1 MAVPNLTEIVT
12 TTLRNRSGEFAD
24 NVTNDLALLRRLE
37 QRGNVKPADGGRTL
51 VQELE
56 YAENSTFQY
65 YSGYEVLNVA
75 PSEVFS
81 AAEFN
86 WKQAAVNVTWSG
98 LEADIQNAGREKVID
113 LLEGRIGNA
122 KRTMSNN
129 LSTGIFSDGTGS
141 SSKQV
146 GGLQSLVADA
156 PATGTVGGI
165 NRATYSFWR
174 NQVYDFSDESVTPSD
189 STIQKAMRTLY
200 LSCKKGSSATEAPD
214 FAVAGTT
221 YFEFFWNS
229 LTTIQR
235 ITTDDTGTAGFDSL
249 KFRKADVFHDEDC
262 NAARMYMLNTQYIFW
277 RPHRNRNM
285 VPLERKGAVNQDA
298 TVVPIVWAGNMTMSN
313 AARQGVM
320 HA

>member
-1 MAVPNLTEIVT
+1 M
-12 TTLRNRSGEFAD
+12 
-24 NVTNDLALLRRLE
+24 
-37 QRGNVKPADGGRTL
+37 
-51 VQELE
+51 
-56 YAENSTFQY
+56 
-65 YSGYEVLNVA
+65 
-75 PSEVFS
+75 FS

-113 LLEGRIGNA
+113 LLESRIANA
-122 KRTMSNN
+122 RRTMANN
-129 LSTGIFSDGTGS
+129 LSTGIFSDGTGTS
-141 SSKQV
+141 GKQV

-165 NRATYSFWR
+165 NRANFSFWR
-174 NQVYDFSDESVTPSD
+174 NQVYDFSDESVTASAT
-189 STIQKAMRTLY
+189 TIQAAMRNLY
-200 LSCKKGSSATEAPD
+200 LNCKRGSAASEAPD
-214 FAVAGTT
+214 FVVAGTT

-235 ITTDDTGTAGFDSL
+235 ITSDDEATAGFDSL

-262 NAARMYMLNTQYIFW
+262 AATRMYMLNTQYLFW

-313 AARQGVM
+313 AARQGVIL
-320 HA
+320 A

>member
-1 MAVPNLTEIVT
+1 MASPNLSEIVT

-24 NVTNDLALLRRLE
+24 NVTKDLALLRRLE

-98 LEADIQNAGREKVID
+98 LEADIQNAGKEKVID
-113 LLEGRIGNA
+113 LLESRIANA
-122 KRTMSNN
+122 RRTMANN
-129 LSTGIFSDGTGS
+129 LSTGIFSDGTGTS
-141 SSKQV
+141 GKQV

-165 NRATYSFWR
+165 NRANFSFWR
-174 NQVYDFSDESVTPSD
+174 NQVYDFSDESVTPSAT
-189 STIQKAMRTLY
+189 TIQAAMRNLY
-200 LSCKKGSSATEAPD
+200 LNCKRGSAASEAPD
-214 FAVAGTT
+214 FVVAGTT

-235 ITTDDTGTAGFDSL
+235 VTSEDTAVAGFDSL
-249 KFRKADVFHDEDC
+249 KFRKSDVCHDEDC
-262 NAARMYMLNTQYIFW
+262 AAARMYMLNTQYLFW

-285 VPLERKGAVNQDA
+285 VPLERKGAINQDA
-298 TVVPIVWAGNMTMSN
+298 TVVPIVWAGNLTMSN
-313 AARQGVM
+313 AARQGVIV
-320 HA
+320 A

>member
-1 MAVPNLTEIVT
+1 MATPNLSEIVT

-24 NVTNDLALLRRLE
+24 NVTKDLALLRRLE
-37 QRGNVKPADGGRTL
+37 QRGNIKPADGGRTL

-98 LEADIQNAGREKVID
+98 LEADIQNAGKEKVID
-113 LLEGRIGNA
+113 LLESRIANA
-122 KRTMSNN
+122 RRTMANN
-129 LSTGIFSDGTGS
+129 LSTGIFSDGTGTS
-141 SSKQV
+141 GKQV

-165 NRATYSFWR
+165 NRANFSFWR
-174 NQVYDFSDESVTPSD
+174 NQVYDFSDESVTASAT
-189 STIQKAMRTLY
+189 TIQAAMRNLY
-200 LSCKKGSSATEAPD
+200 LNCKRGSAASEAPD
-214 FAVAGTT
+214 FVVAGTT

-235 ITTDDTGTAGFDSL
+235 VTSEDTAVAGFDSL
-249 KFRKADVFHDEDC
+249 KFRKSDVFHDEDC
-262 NAARMYMLNTQYIFW
+262 AATRMYMLNTQYLFW

-298 TVVPIVWAGNMTMSN
+298 TVVPIVWAGNLTMSN
-313 AARQGVM
+313 AARQGVIV
-320 HA
+320 A

>member
-1 MAVPNLTEIVT
+1 MASPNLSEIVT

-24 NVTNDLALLRRLE
+24 NVTKDLALLRRLE

-98 LEADIQNAGREKVID
+98 LEADIQNAGKEKVID
-113 LLEGRIGNA
+113 LLESRIANA
-122 KRTMSNN
+122 RRTMANN
-129 LSTGIFSDGTGS
+129 LSTGIFSDGTGTS
-141 SSKQV
+141 GKQV

-165 NRATYSFWR
+165 NRANFSFWR
-174 NQVYDFSDESVTPSD
+174 NQVYDFSDQSVTASAT
-189 STIQKAMRTLY
+189 TIQAAMRNLY
-200 LSCKKGSSATEAPD
+200 LNCKRGSAASEAPD
-214 FAVAGTT
+214 FVVAGTT

-235 ITTDDTGTAGFDSL
+235 VTSEDTAVAGFDSL
-249 KFRKADVFHDEDC
+249 KFRKSDVFHDEDC
-262 NAARMYMLNTQYIFW
+262 AATRMYMLNTQYLFW

-298 TVVPIVWAGNMTMSN
+298 TVVPIVWAGNLTMSN
-313 AARQGVM
+313 AARQGVIV
-320 HA
+320 A

>member
-1 MAVPNLTEIVT
+1 MAAPNLSEIVSS
-12 TTLRNRSGEFAD
+12 TLRNRSGEFAD
-24 NVTNDLALLRRLE
+24 NVTKDLALLRRLE

-75 PSEVFS
+75 PSETFS

-113 LLEGRIGNA
+113 LLESRIANA
-122 KRTMSNN
+122 RRTMANN
-129 LSTGIFSDGTGS
+129 LSTGIFSDGTGTS
-141 SSKQV
+141 GKQV

-165 NRATYSFWR
+165 NRANYSFWR
-174 NQVYDFSDESVTPSD
+174 NQTYDFSDESVTPSAT
-189 STIQKAMRTLY
+189 TIQAAMRNLY
-200 LSCKKGSSATEAPD
+200 LNCKRGSAASEAPD
-214 FAVAGTT
+214 FVVAGTT

-235 ITTDDTGTAGFDSL
+235 VTSDDEATAGFDSL

-262 NAARMYMLNTQYIFW
+262 AAARMYMLNTQYLFW

-298 TVVPIVWAGNMTMSN
+298 TVVPIVWAGNLTMSN
-313 AARQGVM
+313 AARQGVIV
-320 HA
+320 A

>member
-1 MAVPNLTEIVT
+1 MASPNLSEIVT

-24 NVTNDLALLRRLE
+24 NVTKDLALLRRLE

-98 LEADIQNAGREKVID
+98 LEADIQNAGKEKVID
-113 LLEGRIGNA
+113 LLESRIANA
-122 KRTMSNN
+122 RRTMANN
-129 LSTGIFSDGTGS
+129 LSTGIFSDGTGTS
-141 SSKQV
+141 GKQV

-165 NRATYSFWR
+165 NRANFSFWR
-174 NQVYDFSDESVTPSD
+174 NQVYDFSDQSVTASAT
-189 STIQKAMRTLY
+189 TIQAAMRNLY
-200 LSCKKGSSATEAPD
+200 LNCKRGSAASEAPD
-214 FAVAGTT
+214 FVVAGTT

-235 ITTDDTGTAGFDSL
+235 VTSEDTAVAGFDSL
-249 KFRKADVFHDEDC
+249 KFRKSDVFHDEDC
-262 NAARMYMLNTQYIFW
+262 AAARMYMLNTQYLFW

-285 VPLERKGAVNQDA
+285 VPLERKGAINQDA
-298 TVVPIVWAGNMTMSN
+298 TVVPIVWAGNLTMSN
-313 AARQGVM
+313 AARQGVIV
-320 HA
+320 A

>member
-1 MAVPNLTEIVT
+1 MATPNLSEIVSS
-12 TTLRNRSGEFAD
+12 TLRNRSGEFAD
-24 NVTNDLALLRRLE
+24 NVTKDLALLRRLE

-75 PSEVFS
+75 PSETFS

-113 LLEGRIGNA
+113 LLESRIANA
-122 KRTMSNN
+122 RRTMANN
-129 LSTGIFSDGTGS
+129 LSTGIFSDGTGTS
-141 SSKQV
+141 GKQV

-165 NRATYSFWR
+165 NRANYSFWR
-174 NQVYDFSDESVTPSD
+174 NQTYDFSDESVTPSAT
-189 STIQKAMRTLY
+189 TIQAAMRNLY
-200 LSCKKGSSATEAPD
+200 LNCKRGSAASEAPD
-214 FAVAGTT
+214 FVVAGTT
-221 YFEFFWNS
+221 YFEYFWNS

-235 ITTDDTGTAGFDSL
+235 VTSDDEATAGFDSL

-262 NAARMYMLNTQYIFW
+262 AAARMYMLNTQYLFW

-298 TVVPIVWAGNMTMSN
+298 TVVPIVWAGNLTMSN
-313 AARQGVM
+313 AARQGVIV
-320 HA
+320 A

>member
-1 MAVPNLTEIVT
+1 MAAPNLSEIVSS
-12 TTLRNRSGEFAD
+12 TLRNRSGEFAD
-24 NVTNDLALLRRLE
+24 NVTKDLALLRRLE

-56 YAENSTFQY
+56 NAENSTFQY

-75 PSEVFS
+75 PSETFS

-113 LLEGRIGNA
+113 LLESRIANA
-122 KRTMSNN
+122 RRTMANN
-129 LSTGIFSDGTGS
+129 LSTGIFSDGTGTS
-141 SSKQV
+141 GKQV

-165 NRATYSFWR
+165 NRANYSFWR
-174 NQVYDFSDESVTPSD
+174 NQTYDFSDESVTPSAT
-189 STIQKAMRTLY
+189 TIQAAMRNLY
-200 LSCKKGSSATEAPD
+200 LNCKRGSAASEAPD
-214 FAVAGTT
+214 FVVAGTT
-221 YFEFFWNS
+221 YFEYFWNS

-235 ITTDDTGTAGFDSL
+235 VTSDDEATAGFDSL

-262 NAARMYMLNTQYIFW
+262 AAARMYMLNTQYLFW

-298 TVVPIVWAGNMTMSN
+298 TVVPIVWAGNLTMSN
-313 AARQGVM
+313 AARQGVIV
-320 HA
+320 A

>member
-1 MAVPNLTEIVT
+1 MAAPNLSEIVSS
-12 TTLRNRSGEFAD
+12 TLRNRSGEFAD
-24 NVTNDLALLRRLE
+24 NVTKDLALLRRLE

-75 PSEVFS
+75 PSETFS

-113 LLEGRIGNA
+113 LLESRIANA
-122 KRTMSNN
+122 RRTMANN
-129 LSTGIFSDGTGS
+129 LSTGIFSDGTGTS
-141 SSKQV
+141 GKQV

-165 NRATYSFWR
+165 NRANYSFWR
-174 NQVYDFSDESVTPSD
+174 NQVYDFSDESVTPSAT
-189 STIQKAMRTLY
+189 TIQAAMRNLY
-200 LSCKKGSSATEAPD
+200 LNCKRGSAASEAPD
-214 FAVAGTT
+214 FVVAGTT
-221 YFEFFWNS
+221 YFEYFWNS

-235 ITTDDTGTAGFDSL
+235 VTSDDEATAGFDSL

-262 NAARMYMLNTQYIFW
+262 AAARMYMLNTQYLFW

-298 TVVPIVWAGNMTMSN
+298 TVVPIVWAGNLTMSN
-313 AARQGVM
+313 AARQGVIV
-320 HA
+320 A

>member
-1 MAVPNLTEIVT
+1 MAAPNLSEIVSS
-12 TTLRNRSGEFAD
+12 TLRNRSGEFAD
-24 NVTNDLALLRRLE
+24 NVTKDLALLRRLE

-75 PSEVFS
+75 PSETFS

-113 LLEGRIGNA
+113 LLESRIANA
-122 KRTMSNN
+122 RRTMANN
-129 LSTGIFSDGTGS
+129 LSTGIFSDGTGTS
-141 SSKQV
+141 GKQV

-165 NRATYSFWR
+165 NRANYSFWR
-174 NQVYDFSDESVTPSD
+174 NQTYDFSDESVTPSAT
-189 STIQKAMRTLY
+189 TIQAAMRNLY
-200 LSCKKGSSATEAPD
+200 LNCKRGSAASEAPD
-214 FAVAGTT
+214 FVVAGTT
-221 YFEFFWNS
+221 YFEYFWNS

-235 ITTDDTGTAGFDSL
+235 VTSDDEATAGFDSL

-262 NAARMYMLNTQYIFW
+262 AAARMYMLNTQYLFW

-298 TVVPIVWAGNMTMSN
+298 TVVPIVWAGNLTMSN
-313 AARQGVM
+313 AARQGVIV
-320 HA
+320 A

>member
-1 MAVPNLTEIVT
+1 MAAPNLSEIVSS
-12 TTLRNRSGEFAD
+12 TLRNRSGEFAD
-24 NVTNDLALLRRLE
+24 NVTKDLALLRRLE

-75 PSEVFS
+75 PSETFS

-113 LLEGRIGNA
+113 LLESRIANA
-122 KRTMSNN
+122 RRTMANN
-129 LSTGIFSDGTGS
+129 LSTGIFSDGTGTS
-141 SSKQV
+141 GKQV

-165 NRATYSFWR
+165 NRANYSFWR
-174 NQVYDFSDESVTPSD
+174 NQVYDFSDESVTPSAT
-189 STIQKAMRTLY
+189 TIQAAMRNLY
-200 LSCKKGSSATEAPD
+200 LNCKRGSAASEAPD
-214 FAVAGTT
+214 FVVAGTT
-221 YFEFFWNS
+221 YFEYFWNS

-235 ITTDDTGTAGFDSL
+235 VTSDDEATAGFDSL

-262 NAARMYMLNTQYIFW
+262 NAARMYMLNTQYLFW

-298 TVVPIVWAGNMTMSN
+298 TVVPIVWAGNLTMSN
-313 AARQGVM
+313 AARQGVIV
-320 HA
+320 A

>member
-1 MAVPNLTEIVT
+1 MASPNLSEIVT

-24 NVTNDLALLRRLE
+24 NVTKDLALLRRLE

-98 LEADIQNAGREKVID
+98 LEADIQNAGKEKVID
-113 LLEGRIGNA
+113 LLESRIANA
-122 KRTMSNN
+122 RRTMANN
-129 LSTGIFSDGTGS
+129 LSTGIFSDGTGTS
-141 SSKQV
+141 GKQV

-165 NRATYSFWR
+165 NRANFSFWR
-174 NQVYDFSDESVTPSD
+174 NQVYDFSDESVTPSAT
-189 STIQKAMRTLY
+189 TIQAAMRNLY
-200 LSCKKGSSATEAPD
+200 LNCKRGSAASEAPD
-214 FAVAGTT
+214 FVVAGTT

-235 ITTDDTGTAGFDSL
+235 VTSEDTAVAGFDSL
-249 KFRKADVFHDEDC
+249 KFRKSDVFHDEDC
-262 NAARMYMLNTQYIFW
+262 AATRMYMLNTQYLFW

-285 VPLERKGAVNQDA
+285 VPLERKGAINQDA
-298 TVVPIVWAGNMTMSN
+298 TVVPIVWAGNLTMSN
-313 AARQGVM
+313 AARQGVIV
-320 HA
+320 A

>member
-1 MAVPNLTEIVT
+1 MAAPNLSEIVSS
-12 TTLRNRSGEFAD
+12 TLRNRSGEFAD
-24 NVTNDLALLRRLE
+24 NVTKDLALLRRLE

-75 PSEVFS
+75 PSETFS

-113 LLEGRIGNA
+113 LLESRIANA
-122 KRTMSNN
+122 RRTMANN
-129 LSTGIFSDGTGS
+129 LSTGIFSDGTGTS
-141 SSKQV
+141 GKQV

-165 NRATYSFWR
+165 NRANYSFWR
-174 NQVYDFSDESVTPSD
+174 NQTYDFSDESVTPSAT
-189 STIQKAMRTLY
+189 TIQAAMRNLY
-200 LSCKKGSSATEAPD
+200 LNCKRGSAASEAPD
-214 FAVAGTT
+214 FVVAGTT
-221 YFEFFWNS
+221 YFEYFWNS

-235 ITTDDTGTAGFDSL
+235 VTSDDEATAGFDSL

-262 NAARMYMLNTQYIFW
+262 AAARMYMLNTQYLFW

-285 VPLERKGAVNQDA
+285 GPLERKGAVNQDA
-298 TVVPIVWAGNMTMSN
+298 TVVPIVWAGNLTMSN
-313 AARQGVM
+313 AARQGVIV
-320 HA
+320 A

>member
-1 MAVPNLTEIVT
+1 MAVPNLSEIVT

-24 NVTNDLALLRRLE
+24 NITSDLALLRRLE
-37 QRGNVKPADGGRTL
+37 ERGNIKPADGGRTL

-98 LEADIQNAGREKVID
+98 LEADVQNTGREKVID
-113 LLEGRIGNA
+113 LLEGRISNA

-174 NQVYDFSDESVTPSD
+174 NQVYDFSDESVTASD

-200 LSCKKGSSATEAPD
+200 LACKKGSSASEAPD
-214 FAVAGTT
+214 FAVAGTS

-235 ITTDDTGTAGFDSL
+235 ITTDDTGVAGFDSL
-249 KFRKADVFHDEDC
+249 KFRKSDVFHDEDC
-262 NAARMYMLNTQYIFW
+262 NTARMYMLNTQYLFW

-285 VPLERKGAVNQDA
+285 VPLERKGAINQDA

-313 AARQGVM
+313 AARQGVI

>member
-1 MAVPNLTEIVT
+1 MSTPNLSEIVT

-24 NVTNDLALLRRLE
+24 NVTKDLALLRRLE
-37 QRGNVKPADGGRTL
+37 QRGNIKPADGGRTL

-113 LLEGRIGNA
+113 LLESRIANA
-122 KRTMSNN
+122 RRTMANN
-129 LSTGIFSDGTGS
+129 LSTGIFSAGTGTS
-141 SSKQV
+141 GKQV

-165 NRATYSFWR
+165 NRANFSFWR
-174 NQVYDFSDESVTPSD
+174 NQVYDFSDESVTASAT
-189 STIQKAMRTLY
+189 TIQAAMRNLY
-200 LSCKKGSSATEAPD
+200 LNCKRGSAASEAPD
-214 FAVAGTT
+214 FVVAGTT

-235 ITTDDTGTAGFDSL
+235 ITSDDEATAGFDSL

-262 NAARMYMLNTQYIFW
+262 AATRMYMLNTQYIFW

-313 AARQGVM
+313 AARQGVIL
-320 HA
+320 A

>member
-1 MAVPNLTEIVT
+1 MAAPNLSEIVSS
-12 TTLRNRSGEFAD
+12 TLRNRSGEFAD
-24 NVTNDLALLRRLE
+24 NVTKDLALLRRLE

-75 PSEVFS
+75 PSETFS

-113 LLEGRIGNA
+113 LLESRIANA
-122 KRTMSNN
+122 RRTMANN
-129 LSTGIFSDGTGS
+129 LSTGIFSDGTGTS
-141 SSKQV
+141 GKQV
-146 GGLQSLVADA
+146 GGLQSLVAAA

-165 NRATYSFWR
+165 NRANYSFWR
-174 NQVYDFSDESVTPSD
+174 NQTYDFSDESVTPSAT
-189 STIQKAMRTLY
+189 TIQAAMRNLY
-200 LSCKKGSSATEAPD
+200 LNCKRGSAASEAPD
-214 FAVAGTT
+214 FVVAGTT
-221 YFEFFWNS
+221 YFEYFWNS

-235 ITTDDTGTAGFDSL
+235 VTSDDEATAGFDSL

-262 NAARMYMLNTQYIFW
+262 NAARMYMLNTQYLFW

-298 TVVPIVWAGNMTMSN
+298 TVVPIVWAGNLTMSN
-313 AARQGVM
+313 AARQGVIV
-320 HA
+320 A

>member
-1 MAVPNLTEIVT
+1 MAAPNLSEIVSS
-12 TTLRNRSGEFAD
+12 TLRNRSGEFAD
-24 NVTNDLALLRRLE
+24 NVTKDLALLRRLE

-75 PSEVFS
+75 PSETFS

-86 WKQAAVNVTWSG
+86 WKQAAVNFTWSG

-113 LLEGRIGNA
+113 LLESRIANA
-122 KRTMSNN
+122 RRTMANN
-129 LSTGIFSDGTGS
+129 LSTGIFSDGTGTS
-141 SSKQV
+141 GKQV

-165 NRATYSFWR
+165 NRANYSFWR
-174 NQVYDFSDESVTPSD
+174 NQTYDFSDESVTPSAT
-189 STIQKAMRTLY
+189 TIQAAMRNLY
-200 LSCKKGSSATEAPD
+200 LNCKRGSAASEAPD
-214 FAVAGTT
+214 FVVAGTT
-221 YFEFFWNS
+221 YFEYFWNS

-235 ITTDDTGTAGFDSL
+235 VTSDDEATAGFDSL

-262 NAARMYMLNTQYIFW
+262 NAARMYMLNTQYLFW

-298 TVVPIVWAGNMTMSN
+298 TVVPIVWAGNLTMSN
-313 AARQGVM
+313 AARQGVIV
-320 HA
+320 A

>member
-1 MAVPNLTEIVT
+1 MATPNLSEIVT

-24 NVTNDLALLRRLE
+24 NVTKDLALLRRLE
-37 QRGNVKPADGGRTL
+37 QRGNIKPADGGRTL

-113 LLEGRIGNA
+113 LLESRIANA
-122 KRTMSNN
+122 RRTMANN
-129 LSTGIFSDGTGS
+129 LSTGIFSDGTGTS
-141 SSKQV
+141 GKQV

-165 NRATYSFWR
+165 NRANFSFWR
-174 NQVYDFSDESVTPSD
+174 NQVYDFSDQSVTASAT
-189 STIQKAMRTLY
+189 TIQAAMRNLY
-200 LSCKKGSSATEAPD
+200 LNCKRGSAASEAPD
-214 FAVAGTT
+214 FVVAGTT

-235 ITTDDTGTAGFDSL
+235 VTSEDTAVAGFDSL
-249 KFRKADVFHDEDC
+249 KFRKSDVFHDEDC
-262 NAARMYMLNTQYIFW
+262 AATRMYMLNTQYLFW

-298 TVVPIVWAGNMTMSN
+298 TVVPIVWAGNLTMSN
-313 AARQGVM
+313 AARQGVIV
-320 HA
+320 A

>member
-1 MAVPNLTEIVT
+1 MATPNLSEIVT

-24 NVTNDLALLRRLE
+24 NVTKDLALLRRLE
-37 QRGNVKPADGGRTL
+37 QRGNIKPADGGRTL

-113 LLEGRIGNA
+113 LLESRIANA
-122 KRTMSNN
+122 RRTMANN
-129 LSTGIFSDGTGS
+129 LSTGIFSDGTGTS
-141 SSKQV
+141 GKQV

-165 NRATYSFWR
+165 NRANFSFWR
-174 NQVYDFSDESVTPSD
+174 IQVYDFSDESVTASAT
-189 STIQKAMRTLY
+189 TIQAAMRNLY
-200 LSCKKGSSATEAPD
+200 LNCKRGSAASEAPD
-214 FAVAGTT
+214 FVVAGTP

-235 ITTDDTGTAGFDSL
+235 ITSDDEATAGFDSL

-262 NAARMYMLNTQYIFW
+262 AATRMYMLNTQYIFW

-313 AARQGVM
+313 AARQGVIL
-320 HA
+320 A

>member
-1 MAVPNLTEIVT
+1 MATPNLSEIVT

-24 NVTNDLALLRRLE
+24 NVTKDLALLRRLE
-37 QRGNVKPADGGRTL
+37 QRGNIKPADGGRTL

-113 LLEGRIGNA
+113 LLESRIANA
-122 KRTMSNN
+122 RRTMANN
-129 LSTGIFSDGTGS
+129 LSTGIFSDGTGTS
-141 SSKQV
+141 GKQV

-165 NRATYSFWR
+165 NRANFSFWR
-174 NQVYDFSDESVTPSD
+174 NQVYDISDESVTASAT
-189 STIQKAMRTLY
+189 TIQAAMRTLY
-200 LSCKKGSSATEAPD
+200 LNCKRGSAASEAPD
-214 FAVAGTT
+214 FVVAGTT

-235 ITTDDTGTAGFDSL
+235 ITSDDEATAGFDSL

-262 NAARMYMLNTQYIFW
+262 AATRMYMLNTQYIFW

-313 AARQGVM
+313 AARQGVIL
-320 HA
+320 A

>member
-1 MAVPNLTEIVT
+1 MASPNLSEIVT

-24 NVTNDLALLRRLE
+24 NVTKDLALLRRLE

-98 LEADIQNAGREKVID
+98 LEADIQNAGKEKVID
-113 LLEGRIGNA
+113 LLESRIANA
-122 KRTMSNN
+122 RRTMANN
-129 LSTGIFSDGTGS
+129 LSTGIFSDGTGTS
-141 SSKQV
+141 GKQV

-165 NRATYSFWR
+165 NRANFSFWR
-174 NQVYDFSDESVTPSD
+174 NQVYDFSDESVTPSAT
-189 STIQKAMRTLY
+189 TIQAAMRNLY
-200 LSCKKGSSATEAPD
+200 LNCKRGSAASEAPD
-214 FAVAGTT
+214 FVVAGTT

-235 ITTDDTGTAGFDSL
+235 VTSEDTAVAGFDSL
-249 KFRKADVFHDEDC
+249 KFRKSDVFHDEDC
-262 NAARMYMLNTQYIFW
+262 AAARMYMLNTQYLFW

-285 VPLERKGAVNQDA
+285 VPLERKGAINQDA
-298 TVVPIVWAGNMTMSN
+298 TVVPIVWAGNLTMSN
-313 AARQGVM
+313 AARQGVIV
-320 HA
+320 A

>member
-1 MAVPNLTEIVT
+1 MAVPNLSEIVT

-24 NVTNDLALLRRLE
+24 NITNDLALLRRLE

-214 FAVAGTT
+214 FAVAGTS

-262 NAARMYMLNTQYIFW
+262 NTARMYMLNTQYIFW

-285 VPLERKGAVNQDA
+285 VPLERKGAINQDA
-298 TVVPIVWAGNMTMSN
+298 TVVPIVWAGNMTLSN
-313 AARQGVM
+313 AARQGVI

>member
-1 MAVPNLTEIVT
+1 MAAPNLSEIVSS
-12 TTLRNRSGEFAD
+12 TLRNRSGEFAD
-24 NVTNDLALLRRLE
+24 NVTKDLALLRRLE

-75 PSEVFS
+75 PSETFS

-113 LLEGRIGNA
+113 LLESRIANA
-122 KRTMSNN
+122 RRTMANN
-129 LSTGIFSDGTGS
+129 LSTGIFSDGTGTS
-141 SSKQV
+141 GKQV

-165 NRATYSFWR
+165 NRANYSFWR
-174 NQVYDFSDESVTPSD
+174 NQTYDFSDESVTPSAT
-189 STIQKAMRTLY
+189 TIQAAMRNLY
-200 LSCKKGSSATEAPD
+200 LNCKRGSAASEAPD
-214 FAVAGTT
+214 FVVAGTT
-221 YFEFFWNS
+221 YFEYFWNS

-235 ITTDDTGTAGFDSL
+235 VTSDDEATAGFDSL

-262 NAARMYMLNTQYIFW
+262 NAARMYMLNTQYLFW

-298 TVVPIVWAGNMTMSN
+298 TVVPIVWAGNLTMSN
-313 AARQGVM
+313 AARQGVFV
-320 HA
+320 A

>member
-1 MAVPNLTEIVT
+1 MAAPNLSEIVSS
-12 TTLRNRSGEFAD
+12 TLRNRSGEFAD
-24 NVTNDLALLRRLE
+24 NVTKDLALLRRLE

-75 PSEVFS
+75 PSETFS

-86 WKQAAVNVTWSG
+86 WKQAAVNVSWSG

-113 LLEGRIGNA
+113 LLESRIANA
-122 KRTMSNN
+122 RRTMANN
-129 LSTGIFSDGTGS
+129 LSTGIFSDGTGTS
-141 SSKQV
+141 GKQV

-165 NRATYSFWR
+165 NRANYSFWR
-174 NQVYDFSDESVTPSD
+174 NQTYDFSDESVTPSAT
-189 STIQKAMRTLY
+189 TIQAAMRNLY
-200 LSCKKGSSATEAPD
+200 LNCKRGSAASEAPD
-214 FAVAGTT
+214 FVVAGTT
-221 YFEFFWNS
+221 YFEYFWNS

-235 ITTDDTGTAGFDSL
+235 VTSDDEATAGFDSL

-262 NAARMYMLNTQYIFW
+262 AAARMYMLNTQYLFW

-298 TVVPIVWAGNMTMSN
+298 TVVPIVWAGNLTMSN
-313 AARQGVM
+313 AARQGVIV
-320 HA
+320 A

>member
-1 MAVPNLTEIVT
+1 MASPNLSEIVT

-24 NVTNDLALLRRLE
+24 NVTKDLALLRRLE

-98 LEADIQNAGREKVID
+98 LEADIQNAGKEKVID
-113 LLEGRIGNA
+113 LLESRIANA
-122 KRTMSNN
+122 RRTMANN
-129 LSTGIFSDGTGS
+129 LSTGIFSDGTGTS
-141 SSKQV
+141 GKQV

-165 NRATYSFWR
+165 NRANFSFWR
-174 NQVYDFSDESVTPSD
+174 NQVYDFSDQSVTASAT
-189 STIQKAMRTLY
+189 TIQAAMRNLY
-200 LSCKKGSSATEAPD
+200 LNCKRGSAASEAPD
-214 FAVAGTT
+214 FVVAGTT

-235 ITTDDTGTAGFDSL
+235 VTSEDTAVAGFDSL
-249 KFRKADVFHDEDC
+249 KFRKSDVFHDEDC
-262 NAARMYMLNTQYIFW
+262 AAARMYMLNTQYLFW

-298 TVVPIVWAGNMTMSN
+298 TVVPIVWAGNLTMSN
-313 AARQGVM
+313 AARQGVIV
-320 HA
+320 A

>member
-1 MAVPNLTEIVT
+1 MAVPNLSEIVT

-24 NVTNDLALLRRLE
+24 NITNDLALLRRLE

-214 FAVAGTT
+214 FAVAGTS

-262 NAARMYMLNTQYIFW
+262 KTARMYMLNTQYIFW

-285 VPLERKGAVNQDA
+285 VPLERKGAINQDA

>member
-1 MAVPNLTEIVT
+1 MAVPNLSEIVT

-24 NVTNDLALLRRLE
+24 NITNDLALLRRLE

-214 FAVAGTT
+214 FAVAGTS

-262 NAARMYMLNTQYIFW
+262 NTARMYMLNTQYIFW

-285 VPLERKGAVNQDA
+285 VPLERKGAINQDA

>member
-1 MAVPNLTEIVT
+1 MASPNLSEIVT

-24 NVTNDLALLRRLE
+24 NVTKDLALLRRLE

-98 LEADIQNAGREKVID
+98 LEADIQNAGKEKVID
-113 LLEGRIGNA
+113 LLESRIANA
-122 KRTMSNN
+122 RRTMANN
-129 LSTGIFSDGTGS
+129 LSTGIFSDGTGTS
-141 SSKQV
+141 GKQV

-165 NRATYSFWR
+165 NRANFSFWR
-174 NQVYDFSDESVTPSD
+174 NQVYDFSDESVTASAT
-189 STIQKAMRTLY
+189 TIQAAMRNLY
-200 LSCKKGSSATEAPD
+200 LNCKRGSAASEAPD
-214 FAVAGTT
+214 FVVAGTT

-235 ITTDDTGTAGFDSL
+235 VTSEDTAVAGFDSL
-249 KFRKADVFHDEDC
+249 KFRKSDVFHDEDC
-262 NAARMYMLNTQYIFW
+262 AAARMYMLNTQYLFW

-285 VPLERKGAVNQDA
+285 VPLERKGAINQDA
-298 TVVPIVWAGNMTMSN
+298 TVVPIVWAGNLTMSN
-313 AARQGVM
+313 AARQGVIV
-320 HA
+320 A

>member
-1 MAVPNLTEIVT
+1 MASPNLSEIVT

-24 NVTNDLALLRRLE
+24 NVTKDLALLRRLE

-98 LEADIQNAGREKVID
+98 LEADIQNAGKGKVID
-113 LLEGRIGNA
+113 LLESRIANA
-122 KRTMSNN
+122 RRTMANN
-129 LSTGIFSDGTGS
+129 LSTGIFSDGTGTS
-141 SSKQV
+141 GKQV

-165 NRATYSFWR
+165 NRANFSFWR
-174 NQVYDFSDESVTPSD
+174 NQVYDFSDQSVTASAT
-189 STIQKAMRTLY
+189 TIQAAMRNLY
-200 LSCKKGSSATEAPD
+200 LNCKRGSAASEAPD
-214 FAVAGTT
+214 FVVAGTT

-235 ITTDDTGTAGFDSL
+235 VTSEDTAVAGFDSL
-249 KFRKADVFHDEDC
+249 KFRKSDVFHDEDC
-262 NAARMYMLNTQYIFW
+262 AATRMYMLNTQYLFW

-298 TVVPIVWAGNMTMSN
+298 TVVPIVWAGNLTMSN
-313 AARQGVM
+313 AARQGVIV
-320 HA
+320 A

>member
-1 MAVPNLTEIVT
+1 MATPNLSEIVT

-24 NVTNDLALLRRLE
+24 NVTKDLALLRRLE
-37 QRGNVKPADGGRTL
+37 QRGNIKPADGGRTL

-65 YSGYEVLNVA
+65 YSEYEVLNVA

-113 LLEGRIGNA
+113 LLESRIANA
-122 KRTMSNN
+122 RRTMANN
-129 LSTGIFSDGTGS
+129 LSTGIFSDGTGTS
-141 SSKQV
+141 GKQV

-165 NRATYSFWR
+165 NRANFSFWR
-174 NQVYDFSDESVTPSD
+174 NQVYDFSDESVTASAT
-189 STIQKAMRTLY
+189 TIQAAMRNLY
-200 LSCKKGSSATEAPD
+200 LNCKRGSAASEAPD
-214 FAVAGTT
+214 FVVAGTT

-235 ITTDDTGTAGFDSL
+235 ITSDDEATAGFDSL

-262 NAARMYMLNTQYIFW
+262 AATRMYMLNTQYIFW

-313 AARQGVM
+313 AARQGVIL
-320 HA
+320 A

>member
-1 MAVPNLTEIVT
+1 MAAPNLSEIVSS
-12 TTLRNRSGEFAD
+12 TLRNRSGEFAD
-24 NVTNDLALLRRLE
+24 NVTKDLALLRRLE

-75 PSEVFS
+75 PSETFS

-113 LLEGRIGNA
+113 LLESRIANA
-122 KRTMSNN
+122 RRTMANN
-129 LSTGIFSDGTGS
+129 LSTGIFSDGTGTAG
-141 SSKQV
+141 KEG
-146 GGLQSLVADA
+146 GGLLSLVADA

-165 NRATYSFWR
+165 NRANYSFWR
-174 NQVYDFSDESVTPSD
+174 NQTYDFSDESVTPSAT
-189 STIQKAMRTLY
+189 TIQAAMRNLY
-200 LSCKKGSSATEAPD
+200 LNCKRGSAASEAPD
-214 FAVAGTT
+214 FVVAGTT
-221 YFEFFWNS
+221 YFEYFWNS

-235 ITTDDTGTAGFDSL
+235 VTSDDEATAGFDSL

-262 NAARMYMLNTQYIFW
+262 NAARMYMLNTQYLFW

-298 TVVPIVWAGNMTMSN
+298 TVVPIVWAGNLTMSN
-313 AARQGVM
+313 AARQGVIV
-320 HA
+320 A

>member
-1 MAVPNLTEIVT
+1 MAAPNLSEIVSS
-12 TTLRNRSGEFAD
+12 TLRNRSGEFAD
-24 NVTNDLALLRRLE
+24 NVTKDLALLRRLE

-75 PSEVFS
+75 PSETFS

-98 LEADIQNAGREKVID
+98 LEADIQNAGREKVIN
-113 LLEGRIGNA
+113 LLESRIANA
-122 KRTMSNN
+122 RRTMANN
-129 LSTGIFSDGTGS
+129 LSTGIFSDGTGTS
-141 SSKQV
+141 GKQV

-165 NRATYSFWR
+165 NRANYSFWR
-174 NQVYDFSDESVTPSD
+174 NQTYDFSDESVTPSAT
-189 STIQKAMRTLY
+189 TIQAAMRNLY
-200 LSCKKGSSATEAPD
+200 LNCKRGSAASEAPD
-214 FAVAGTT
+214 FVVAGTT
-221 YFEFFWNS
+221 YFEYFWNS

-235 ITTDDTGTAGFDSL
+235 VTSDDEATAGFDSL

-262 NAARMYMLNTQYIFW
+262 AAARMYMLNTQYLFW

-298 TVVPIVWAGNMTMSN
+298 TVVPIVWAGNLTMSN
-313 AARQGVM
+313 AARQGVIV
-320 HA
+320 A

>member
-1 MAVPNLTEIVT
+1 MAAPNLSEIVSS
-12 TTLRNRSGEFAD
+12 TLRNRSGEFAD
-24 NVTNDLALLRRLE
+24 NVTKDLALLRRLE

-75 PSEVFS
+75 PSETFS

-113 LLEGRIGNA
+113 LLESRIANA
-122 KRTMSNN
+122 RRTMANN
-129 LSTGIFSDGTGS
+129 LSTGIFSDGTGTS
-141 SSKQV
+141 GKQV

-165 NRATYSFWR
+165 NRANYSFWR
-174 NQVYDFSDESVTPSD
+174 NQTYDFSDESVTPSAT
-189 STIQKAMRTLY
+189 TIQAAMRNLY
-200 LSCKKGSSATEAPD
+200 LNCKRGSAASEAPD
-214 FAVAGTT
+214 FVVAGTP
-221 YFEFFWNS
+221 YFEYFWNS

-235 ITTDDTGTAGFDSL
+235 VTSDDEATAGFDSL

-262 NAARMYMLNTQYIFW
+262 AAARMYMLNTQYLFW

-298 TVVPIVWAGNMTMSN
+298 TVVPIVWAGNLTMSN
-313 AARQGVM
+313 AARQGVIV
-320 HA
+320 A

>member
-1 MAVPNLTEIVT
+1 MAVPNLSEIVT

-24 NVTNDLALLRRLE
+24 NITNDLALLRRLE

-214 FAVAGTT
+214 FAVAGTS

-262 NAARMYMLNTQYIFW
+262 NTARMYMLNTQYIFW

>member
-1 MAVPNLTEIVT
+1 MAAPNLSEIVSS
-12 TTLRNRSGEFAD
+12 TLRNRSGEFAD
-24 NVTNDLALLRRLE
+24 NVTKDLALLRRLE

-65 YSGYEVLNVA
+65 YSGYEGLNVA
-75 PSEVFS
+75 PSETFS

-113 LLEGRIGNA
+113 LLESRIANA
-122 KRTMSNN
+122 RRTMANN
-129 LSTGIFSDGTGS
+129 LSTGIFSDGTGTS
-141 SSKQV
+141 GKQV

-165 NRATYSFWR
+165 NRANYSFWR
-174 NQVYDFSDESVTPSD
+174 NQTYDFSDESVTPSAT
-189 STIQKAMRTLY
+189 TIQAAMRNLY
-200 LSCKKGSSATEAPD
+200 LNCKRGSAASEAPD
-214 FAVAGTT
+214 FVVAGTT
-221 YFEFFWNS
+221 YFEYFWNS

-235 ITTDDTGTAGFDSL
+235 VTSDDEATAGFDSL

-262 NAARMYMLNTQYIFW
+262 AAARMYMLNTQYLFW

-298 TVVPIVWAGNMTMSN
+298 TVVPIVWAGNLTMSN
-313 AARQGVM
+313 AARQGVIV
-320 HA
+320 A

>member
-1 MAVPNLTEIVT
+1 
-12 TTLRNRSGEFAD
+12 
-24 NVTNDLALLRRLE
+24 LE
-37 QRGNVKPADGGRTL
+37 ERGNIKPADGGRTL

-98 LEADIQNAGREKVID
+98 LEADVQNTGREKVID
-113 LLEGRIGNA
+113 LLEGRISNA

-174 NQVYDFSDESVTPSD
+174 NQVYDFSDESVTASD

-200 LSCKKGSSATEAPD
+200 LACKKGSSASEAPD
-214 FAVAGTT
+214 FAVAGTS

-235 ITTDDTGTAGFDSL
+235 ITTDDTGVAGFDSL
-249 KFRKADVFHDEDC
+249 KFRKSDVFHDEDC
-262 NAARMYMLNTQYIFW
+262 NTARMYMLNTQYLFW

-285 VPLERKGAVNQDA
+285 VPLERKGAINQDA